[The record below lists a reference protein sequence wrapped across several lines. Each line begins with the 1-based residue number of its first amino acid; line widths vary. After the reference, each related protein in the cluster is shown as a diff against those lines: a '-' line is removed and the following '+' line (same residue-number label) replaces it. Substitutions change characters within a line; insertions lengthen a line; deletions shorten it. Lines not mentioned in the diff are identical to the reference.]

1 LGVQIINITQ
11 TIKTLPEQ
19 QALEILDFVDFIQ
32 GRHGKTSQIE
42 QPHFID

>member
-1 LGVQIINITQ
+1 MNITQ
-11 TIKTLPEQ
+11 TIFLKVKTLPEQ